1 VSIRSKL
8 LLVGLSTLVLPWA
21 GCQYA
26 KELEVAMRGSQE
38 QALRASAATIAN
50 ALSAA
55 PQRVFR
61 DGADSPAFDKADG
74 DLYVFPLGRQPLLD
88 GYRDDWDVA
97 QDPGPLPPHLI
108 PGGPNLKALVQA
120 GVTERYLYVY
130 LDVDDAHF
138 KPEPSD
144 PEVATARF
152 DRVQFL
158 LQKPDGS
165 LDSYF
170 FATNAPGLIE
180 AQRIVHDEDGSDH
193 IGTEP
198 RLQAYWLQTKSGFH
212 LEARL
217 PLSLLG
223 NRLWIAVRDGAKDP
237 LTAEAP
243 ALERLQGGR
252 LFFAPRDLDELL
264 ATFVRAGTRVTVI
277 DANGFKFGTAGTV
290 ETGTDR
296 QLPAELGQSWFRHLL
311 AIDNS
316 RLPERLNTP
325 DRLEGP
331 QIASA
336 LAGQADTLWL
346 RTGRR
351 DVALLSAAA
360 PITVDGTIRGAV
372 VLDQAGDALIGLRDR
387 ALARL
392 FYSTLLATA
401 FAVAFVVGFATWL
414 SVRIKRLSLA
424 ADSAVGRDGRI
435 QLTMPEAT
443 QSDEIGA
450 LARSFEAM
458 LARLN
463 EHTQYLRTLGGKL
476 SHELRTPLT
485 IVRSSLDN
493 LESEGLRD
501 DQRAFVDRARQ
512 GSLRLQSILT
522 ALGAAARVEESIKQ
536 TERVGFDLRAV
547 LVAAVAG
554 YRSAFPSAT
563 FALEVPT
570 DAAFLRGAP
579 DLIVQMLDKL
589 IENAVDFCP
598 SSGAIAVALLRNEGN
613 YELAVS
619 NDGPLLPEAM
629 QGRLFESLYE
639 RRTTHDDK
647 PHFGLG
653 LYIVRLIAEFH
664 GGSVSAENRPDAT
677 GVVFTVSFPII

>member
-1 VSIRSKL
+1 VSIRSQL
-8 LLVGLSTLVLPWA
+8 LIVGLSTLVLPWA

-26 KELEVAMRGSQE
+26 KELELAMRGSQE

-50 ALSAA
+50 ALSAE

-61 DGADSPAFDKADG
+61 DGADSPPFDKSAG

-88 GYRDDWDVA
+88 GYRDDWDIA
-97 QDPGPLPPHLI
+97 QDPGPLPEHLI
-108 PGGPNLKALVQA
+108 PGGSPLKSRVQA

-130 LDVDDAHF
+130 LDVDDPHF

-144 PEVATARF
+144 PQVGSARF
-152 DRVQFL
+152 DRVEFL
-158 LQKPDGS
+158 LQKPDGT
-165 LDSYF
+165 LESYF

-180 AQRIVHDEDGSDH
+180 AQRVVHDADGSDH
-193 IGTEP
+193 IGNEP
-198 RLQAYWLQTKSGFH
+198 RLQAYWLQTKSGFQ

-217 PLSLLG
+217 PLTLLG
-223 NRLWIAVRDGAKDP
+223 NRLWIAARDGTRDP

-264 ATFVRAGTRVTVI
+264 ATFVRAGTRVTVV
-277 DANGFKFGTAGTV
+277 DANGFKFGSAGSV
-290 ETGTDR
+290 ESGTD
-296 QLPAELGQSWFRHLL
+296 QQPPADLGRSWFRNLL

-316 RLPERLNTP
+316 RLPARGDTP

-331 QIASA
+331 QVAQA
-336 LAGQADTLWL
+336 LNGEAATIWL
-346 RTGRR
+346 RTGRK

-360 PITVDGTIRGAV
+360 PITIDGTIRGAV
-372 VLDQAGDALIGLRDR
+372 VLDQIGDALIGLRDR

-392 FYSTLLATA
+392 FYLTLLATA
-401 FAVAFVVGFATWL
+401 VAVAFVVGFATWL
-414 SVRIKRLSLA
+414 SVRINRLSRA

-435 QLTMPEAT
+435 RLTMPEAS
-443 QSDEIGA
+443 QGDEIGA
-450 LARSFEAM
+450 LARSFESM

-463 EHTQYLRTLGGKL
+463 EHTQYLQTLGGKL

-493 LESEGLRD
+493 LESEGLRE

-512 GSLRLQSILT
+512 GSLRLQSILS

-536 TERVGFDLRAV
+536 TERVGFDLRE
-547 LVAAVAG
+547 LLLSTVAA
-554 YRSAFPSAT
+554 YRSGFPNSR
-563 FALEVPT
+563 FDLEVPGE
-570 DAAFLRGAP
+570 AAFLRGAP
-579 DLIVQMLDKL
+579 DLMVQLLDKL
-589 IENAVDFCP
+589 IDNAVDFCP
-598 SSGAIAVALLRNEGN
+598 IGGKITVGLERSAGN
-613 YELAVS
+613 YELTVS
-619 NDGPLLPEAM
+619 NDGPPLPEAM

-664 GGSVSAENRPDAT
+664 DGAVTAANRADGT
-677 GVVFTVSFPII
+677 GVVFTVSLPII